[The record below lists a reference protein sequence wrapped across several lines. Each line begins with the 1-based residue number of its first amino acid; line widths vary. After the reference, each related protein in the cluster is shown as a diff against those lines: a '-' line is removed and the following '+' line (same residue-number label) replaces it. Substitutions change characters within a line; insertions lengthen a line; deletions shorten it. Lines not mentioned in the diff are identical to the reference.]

1 MCSTTGLNICAIIA
15 RIKKYKSVIKKKKKE
30 LNEIALLA
38 KTNLD
43 STKASI
49 SRSLTVSYIGCDY
62 FLFID
67 VLWKYDGMKETGNF
81 TGELK
86 LLTYL

>member
-49 SRSLTVSYIGCDY
+49 SWSLTVSYIGCDY

-67 VLWKYDGMKETGNF
+67 VL
-81 TGELK
+81 
-86 LLTYL
+86 